1 MRQRVECFKRL
12 VATHWSKPFA
22 ACLKVGGS
30 CRLVV
35 VCFVSVDQHL
45 SCTTCTLCS
54 INQLVLLSL
63 ANSNNWLFRSCFE
76 LGELGLT
83 S

>member
-1 MRQRVECFKRL
+1 MLRLCCGPHLNAGMWQRVECFKRL

-45 SCTTCTLCS
+45 SCTTCTLCNV
-54 INQLVLLSL
+54 NQLVLAES
-63 ANSNNWLFRSCFE
+63 SQ
-76 LGELGLT
+76 
-83 S
+83 